1 MKLGMNI
8 MPSEASLTLIL
19 YFHILYMW
27 HAWGRGEV
35 FTEFWLGGPRVET
48 THWEDLGIGERITSS
63 WTLGRYGSMGRT
75 GFSWLRI
82 GSNGGLL

>member
-1 MKLGMNI
+1 
-8 MPSEASLTLIL
+8 
-19 YFHILYMW
+19 MW

-35 FTEFWLGGPRVET
+35 FTGFWLGGPKVRE
-48 THWEDLGIGERITSS
+48 HWEDLGVGERMPLR

-82 GSNGGLL
+82 GSGAGFL